1 MFTLIPIFTYDFYN
15 MVLVR
20 KKTKETYFQDR
31 VITKAPSTRE
41 GIKYALNNFEMFCS
55 KQLRQKNM
63 EQVIKELLRFK
74 PNKREEV
81 VFDLLQQWI
90 SWNSS
95 KVSPSTIRVYCSA
108 ITRYLNYRKIK
119 LTQQEIKEKL
129 DLPRKIVEE
138 KTPLTREILQ
148 HIFKASGYPKVSL
161 YLALLSSGMRIGEA
175 VSIRKENLQFVYSKK
190 DKMRVMVKILAK
202 FSKNGRERSTFIS
215 KEAYRH
221 IENKLK
227 HLKDNQLVWGVN
239 ENRKKANTAEDK
251 AFSRCL
257 ERIGMDERFEATGRH
272 KISLHSL
279 RAYFFTRA
287 AKIDPNFAQ
296 IMLGHSGYLVREYD
310 QRTHEDKLETYLKVE
325 PELIIDNTEFLKA
338 QNEKLEKETSLA
350 KKGVIEIGSRLRRTD
365 TKVER
370 LLKGMAEINPEYAEI
385 LEIRKNGP
393 Y

>member
-1 MFTLIPIFTYDFYN
+1 MSFS
-15 MVLVR
+15 R

-41 GIKYALNNFEMFCS
+41 GIKHSLNNFEKFCIKS
-55 KQLRQKNM
+55 LGQKNM
-63 EQVIKELLRFK
+63 EQVIQKILKLKQE
-74 PNKREEV
+74 KREEKA
-81 VFDLLQQWI
+81 FDILQQWI
-90 SWNSS
+90 SWNSTM
-95 KVSPSTIRVYCSA
+95 VNPSTIRIYCSG
-108 ITRYLNYRKIK
+108 ITRYLNYRGIK
-119 LTQQEIKEKL
+119 LTQQEIKEQL

-148 HIFKASGYPKVSL
+148 HVIKASHFSKVSL

-175 VSIRKENLQFVYSKK
+175 VSIRKENLEFVDSIKG
-190 DKMRVMVKILAK
+190 RRALVKIPAK
-202 FSKNGRERSTFIS
+202 FSKNGIGRSVFIS

-221 IENKLK
+221 VEAKLK
-227 HLKDNQLVWGVN
+227 TLKDNQLVWGVN
-239 ENRKKANTAEDK
+239 ENRKKATAAEEK

-257 ERIGMDERFEATGRH
+257 ERIGRNERLETTGRH

-287 AKIDPNFAQ
+287 AKIDQNFAQ

-310 QRTHEDKLETYLKVE
+310 QRTQEDKLETYLKVE
-325 PELIIDNTEFLKA
+325 PDLVIDNIEFLKSRA
-338 QNEKLEKETSLA
+338 EKLERENFIANKA
-350 KKGVIEIGSRLRRTD
+350 VIQIGSKLRRTD

-370 LLKGMAEINPEYAEI
+370 LLKGMTEINPEYGKI

>member
-1 MFTLIPIFTYDFYN
+1 MVTLIPIFTYEFYN
-15 MVLVR
+15 MDLVR

-31 VITKAPSTRE
+31 VITKAPGTRE
-41 GIKYALNNFEMFCS
+41 GIKHALNNFENFCS
-55 KQLRQKNM
+55 NRFQKDM
-63 EQVIKELLRFK
+63 EYVIKDLLRLK
-74 PNKREEV
+74 PEKREEQ

-95 KVSPSTIRVYCSA
+95 KVNPSTIRVYCSG
-108 ITRYLNYRKIK
+108 ITRYLNYRGIK
-119 LTQQEIKEKL
+119 LTPQEIKDKL
-129 DLPRKIVEE
+129 DLPRKIFEE

-148 HIFKASGYPKVSL
+148 HIFKASGYPKVAL

-175 VSIRKENLQFVYSKK
+175 VSIRKENLQFVYSKIG
-190 DKMRVMVKILAK
+190 KMRVMVKIPAK
-202 FSKNGRERSTFIS
+202 FSKNGIGRSVFIS
-215 KEAYRH
+215 KESYRH

-227 HLKDNQLVWGVN
+227 RLKDNELVWGVN
-239 ENRKKANTAEDK
+239 EDRKKATAAEEK

-257 ERIGMDERFEATGRH
+257 ERIRMDERFEATGRH

-287 AKIDPNFAQ
+287 AKMDLNFAQ
-296 IMLGHSGYLVREYD
+296 LMLGHSGYLVREYD

-325 PELIIDNTEFLKA
+325 PELIIDNTEFLKS

-350 KKGVIEIGSRLRRTD
+350 KKGVIQIGSRLRRTD
-365 TKVER
+365 AKVER
-370 LLKGMAEINPEYAEI
+370 LLKGMAELDPKYGEI
-385 LEIRKNGP
+385 LAVRKNGP